1 MTAVE
6 NIESLKQAKA
16 EQPFTVKADEIEI
29 TYYQNMQSYLENNKE
44 ELEAQGL
51 TVKQA
56 AENLISKG
64 VDLKDGVYQLKG
76 NDGQNIILTESQLN
90 TVGMNYRQEQAR
102 QQNSSENKVVNH
114 KVNMRALSQKEA
126 NVADLAQKAGYY
138 QPETNELHMNIKAS
152 SLEIAKFD
160 KSLREKLADYYE
172 DPEYKKKSTE
182 FDFEDVQ
189 SLYQEG
195 KLTKEEFGFY
205 MFNYQSNTPK
215 SKKDEIYKQ
224 TLAHENTHRQ
234 DAQKG
239 YMDQANLSPTYL
251 AKMNMCTEI
260 NANMSQVARLY
271 DYYQEHGNFDKYS
284 DDIVLHCG
292 KLEEYEKYIA
302 EHANDK
308 DCKQQ
313 LAQKVY
319 KGWLNLNNW
328 ESSSYYQQAIMTSNG
343 AVSEAGSIV
352 DTEETLREY
361 HQRTDDMFQNTALGD
376 VRSVV
381 NPDFKLG
388 KGREIENEVPKAGN
402 EAGVFLQQMIAGE
415 QTTFNATEKI
425 AQLMAKIKQ
434 SAQDG
439 VCTPEEQAEINKAA
453 APTQKTSDAIKLW
466 VMKNGKTH

>member
-16 EQPFTVKADEIEI
+16 ERPFTVKADEIEI

-44 ELEAQGL
+44 ELEKNGL
-51 TVKQA
+51 SMDQA
-56 AENLISKG
+56 LEVMQKKG
-64 VDLKDGVYQLKG
+64 VDINAGIYNLRGT
-76 NDGQNIILTESQLN
+76 DGQNIPLTERQLDSLK
-90 TVGMNYRQEQAR
+90 MNKEEDSAH
-102 QQNSSENKVVNH
+102 QQKNVKNKVVDR
-114 KVNMRALSQKEA
+114 KATMRQISKGKL
-126 NVADLAQKAGYY
+126 DAQKAAYY
-138 QPETNELHMNIKAS
+138 VPKTNELYMQRKAS
-152 SLEIAKFD
+152 SLEIERFD
-160 KSLREKLADYYE
+160 KKIRDKLADLYGNPDYQGE
-172 DPEYKKKSTE
+172 NPKS
-182 FDFEDVQ
+182 FNIKDVNVLFEN
-189 SLYQEG
+189 G
-195 KLTKEEFGFY
+195 KITKEEVAFY
-205 MFNYQSNTPK
+205 ALNYNDLIPN
-215 SKKDEIYKQ
+215 SKRDEAYKQ
-224 TLAHENTHRQ
+224 TLVHERTHQQ
-234 DAQKG
+234 DAQRG
-239 YMDQANLSPTYL
+239 YLDQANLSPTYL

-260 NANMSQVARLY
+260 NANMSQVAQLY
-271 DYYQEHGNFDKYS
+271 DYYQEHGNFDKYP

-292 KLEEYEKYIA
+292 KLEEYEKYIT

-328 ESSSYYQQAIMTSNG
+328 ENTSYYQQAIMTSNS
-343 AVSEAGSIV
+343 AVSEAGAIV

-388 KGREIENEVPKAGN
+388 KRIEIENEVPKAGN